1 MLQVHRPQLVLVWL
15 ESLVFSALDTRK
27 ARWELKTR
35 QPIALLNDLPWIVV
49 ACCWLQTLEPG

>member
-15 ESLVFSALDTRK
+15 ESLVVSALDGRK
-27 ARWELKTR
+27 AGWELKTR
-35 QPIALLNDLPWIVV
+35 QPIALLNGPPWTAV